1 MAKNKEMKESIKK
14 FREEANKLEQ
24 SDALKSARQKFNI
37 VESEAQKGGDVLKEK
52 LGSIK
57 DRVQDV
63 LEEAG
68 KTELAKKASQIGKWF
83 YKFSLSPNV
92 SSVELMIV
100 VLLDPPVAESI
111 LYLFNILTESYIS
124 YRLLISSYWRVRRK
138 TLTKETAI
146 PSWISEVP
154 KEWNT

>member
-68 KTELAKKASQIGKWF
+68 KTELAKKASQIGK
-83 YKFSLSPNV
+83 
-92 SSVELMIV
+92 
-100 VLLDPPVAESI
+100 
-111 LYLFNILTESYIS
+111 
-124 YRLLISSYWRVRRK
+124 
-138 TLTKETAI
+138 
-146 PSWISEVP
+146 
-154 KEWNT
+154 